1 MGKVIN
7 INKIENDI
15 AKLKSTGG
23 MWKINNGKYAIK
35 HLEVEK
41 LAYKYNIETNID
53 LKFCDLTKGCAVVK
67 GVAVFNGKKFFCD
80 SNLTHNETCA
90 KNNTWHQ
97 IPSLFIY

>member
-67 GVAVFNGKKFFCD
+67 GVAEFNGKSFFFWR
-80 SNLTHNETCA
+80 SFST
-90 KNNTWHQ
+90 
-97 IPSLFIY
+97 